1 MISFQEV
8 QKLSALQ
15 ASIRI
20 LPSLIVGVALN
31 FSTGLVVD
39 KISAVWLVVGSS
51 VLCAIAPLL
60 MALVQPQWPYWYNA
74 FFAQLLMPIS
84 GDVLF
89 TVGLIVVSNVFPE
102 DTQSLAG
109 AVFNTAAQFG
119 SSLGLTVMQVVSTLT
134 AKGEPGAAG
143 SPEKLMAGYRATFWA
158 MFALMVSCAF
168 VGMFGLRRAGKVG
181 AKRD

>member
-1 MISFQEV
+1 
-8 QKLSALQ
+8 
-15 ASIRI
+15 
-20 LPSLIVGVALN
+20 
-31 FSTGLVVD
+31 
-39 KISAVWLVVGSS
+39 
-51 VLCAIAPLL
+51 

-74 FFAQLLMPIS
+74 FFAQILTPLS

-119 SSLGLTVMQVVSTLT
+119 NSLGLTVMQVVSTLT
-134 AKGEPGAAG
+134 AKGHLGAAG
-143 SPEKLMAGYRATFWA
+143 SPEKLMAGYRAAFWT
-158 MFALMVSCAF
+158 MFALMLTCAF
-168 VGMFGLRRAGKVG
+168 VSTFGLRRAGKVG

>member
-1 MISFQEV
+1 M
-8 QKLSALQ
+8 
-15 ASIRI
+15 
-20 LPSLIVGVALN
+20 GVALN
-31 FSTGLVVD
+31 FSTGLLVD
-39 KISAVWLVVGSS
+39 KIPASWLVVGSS

-74 FFAQLLMPIS
+74 FFAQILMPIS

-119 SSLGLTVMQVVSTLT
+119 NSLGLTVMQVVSTLT
-134 AKGEPGAAG
+134 AKGHPGAAG
-143 SPEKLMAGYRATFWA
+143 SPEKLMAGYRATFWTA
-158 MFALMVSCAF
+158 FALMVSLAF
-168 VGMFGLRRAGKVG
+168 VTTFGLRRAGKVG

>member
-1 MISFQEV
+1 
-8 QKLSALQ
+8 
-15 ASIRI
+15 
-20 LPSLIVGVALN
+20 
-31 FSTGLVVD
+31 
-39 KISAVWLVVGSS
+39 
-51 VLCAIAPLL
+51 

-74 FFAQLLMPIS
+74 FFAQILMPIS

-134 AKGEPGAAG
+134 AKGGPGAAG
-143 SPEKLMAGYRATFWA
+143 SPEKLMAGYRATFWT

-168 VGMFGLRRAGKVG
+168 VSTFGLRRAGKVG

>member
-1 MISFQEV
+1 
-8 QKLSALQ
+8 
-15 ASIRI
+15 
-20 LPSLIVGVALN
+20 
-31 FSTGLVVD
+31 
-39 KISAVWLVVGSS
+39 
-51 VLCAIAPLL
+51 
-60 MALVQPQWPYWYNA
+60 
-74 FFAQLLMPIS
+74 MPIS

-134 AKGEPGAAG
+134 AKGKPGATG
-143 SPEKLMAGYRATFWA
+143 SPENLMAGYRATFWT

-168 VGMFGLRRAGKVG
+168 VSTFGLRRAGKVG

>member
-1 MISFQEV
+1 MGVVLSFT
-8 QKLSALQ
+8 
-15 ASIRI
+15 
-20 LPSLIVGVALN
+20 
-31 FSTGLVVD
+31 TGLVVD
-39 KISAVWLVVGSS
+39 KIPTVWLVVGSS
-51 VLCAIAPLL
+51 ILCAIAPLL

-89 TVGLIVVSNVFPE
+89 TIGLIVVSNVFPE
-102 DTQSLAG
+102 DTQSLGG

-119 SSLGLTVMQVVSTLT
+119 NSLGLTVMQVVSTLT

-143 SPEKLMAGYRATFWA
+143 SPEKLMAGYRATFWT

-168 VGMFGLRRAGKVG
+168 VSTFGLRRAGKVG